1 MTASTALGWE
11 ASRSGKDEG
20 GVEEENQT
28 GWVALG
34 CVGDSAP
41 RQQLVVSAGSC
52 TLVAMATPPQ
62 TAGRPVERVCW
73 CSEEL
78 EGENPG
84 HTGRQGLRRVESNPG
99 GWAAETS
106 GGWREPASGNG

>member
-1 MTASTALGWE
+1 ME
-11 ASRSGKDEG
+11 EG
-20 GVEEENQT
+20 NQT

-41 RQQLVVSAGSC
+41 RQPPVSGGSC

-62 TAGRPVERVCW
+62 NAGRPVERVCW

-78 EGENPG
+78 AGENPG
-84 HTGRQGLRRVESNPG
+84 HRGRQGLMRVESNLG
-99 GWAAETS
+99 GWAVETS
-106 GGWREPASGNG
+106 SGWREPASGNR

>member
-1 MTASTALGWE
+1 ME
-11 ASRSGKDEG
+11 EG
-20 GVEEENQT
+20 NQT

-41 RQQLVVSAGSC
+41 RQPPVVSAGSC

-62 TAGRPVERVCW
+62 NAGRPVERVCW

-84 HTGRQGLRRVESNPG
+84 HRGRQGLRWVESNPG
-99 GWAAETS
+99 GWAVETRV
-106 GGWREPASGNG
+106 GGRNLLQGTGR